1 MNISLCPEDI
11 HIRVPEKQEE
21 NMKSEI
27 YTKEECLRQAV
38 DITKAY
44 AQSGENKHGAM
55 AEFLESVYRKLLE
68 ISSSIKRE
76 A

>member
-1 MNISLCPEDI
+1 
-11 HIRVPEKQEE
+11 
-21 NMKSEI
+21 MKSEI

-55 AEFLESVYRKLLE
+55 AEFLDSVYRKLLE
-68 ISSSIKRE
+68 ISASIRKE